1 MRRGQTVL
9 SLIVIVTSMILV
21 WVFLGGVINQQV
33 VLATNLTPMEQFFLN
48 NINLTIGIALLFF
61 TIVGLRRFGV
71 V

>member
-1 MRRGQTVL
+1 
-9 SLIVIVTSMILV
+9 
-21 WVFLGGVINQQV
+21 
-33 VLATNLTPMEQFFLN
+33 LN